1 MQLAP
6 SMVARMAPHPN
17 SSQASWSWAAVSKVL
32 GYAWNIAR
40 VDDERISVTGN

>member
-1 MQLAP
+1 
-6 SMVARMAPHPN
+6 MVARTAPHPN
-17 SSQASWSWAAVSKVL
+17 SSHASWSWVAVSKVL